1 MNNEKRVVLLS
12 LTILALLL
20 TGFTWA
26 YWNSGK
32 VLGATAEFGNTISVG
47 SGETE
52 VIKTSLELYNYSDG
66 EGKVLVPKGYES
78 DESKVS
84 EVTHQYLVKWL
95 SEDNQ
100 AAKGYKIPSIKE
112 YIKIEFYTENEEDK
126 RFIPYLNNMFKV
138 SVQENAPVVLDGE
151 AEYRFNVDVKFVSE
165 PEDQRI
171 YDLLQKTKFGY
182 KITIEIPEL
191 NN

>member
-1 MNNEKRVVLLS
+1 M
-12 LTILALLL
+12 
-20 TGFTWA
+20 
-26 YWNSGK
+26 
-32 VLGATAEFGNTISVG
+32 GATAEFGNTISVG

-66 EGKVLVPKGYES
+66 HGKVLVPVGYES

-84 EVTHQYLVKWL
+84 KVTHQYLVKWL

-112 YIKIEFYTENEEDK
+112 YIKIEFYTENEADK
-126 RFIPYLNNMFKV
+126 GFIPYLNKMFKV

-151 AEYRFNVDVKFVSE
+151 AEYRFDVDIKFVSE